1 MGLDMWLYAE
11 RHLSEFREGDKEIAD
26 EVGKH
31 ANMPG
36 RIAVIRSEILYW
48 RKMNAI
54 HTWFV
59 QNYQDG
65 VDDCRDC
72 RVPIDAI
79 TKLRDVCRQVL
90 AERERAEELLP
101 TSQGFFFGNL
111 AYDEWYFNDVE
122 FTEQV
127 LTQTL
132 DFLSKE
138 DGVWYDFIYSSSW

>member
-11 RHLSEFREGDKEIAD
+11 RHLSEFRENEKALAD

-54 HTWFV
+54 HSWFV
-59 QNYQDG
+59 KNYQDG

-79 TKLRDVCRQVL
+79 TKLRDICRQVL
-90 AERERAEELLP
+90 ADHNLAAWLLP

-111 AYDEWYFNDVE
+111 DYDEWYFKDVE
-122 FTEQV
+122 HTEQV

-132 DFLSKE
+132 DFLSAE

>member
-11 RHLSEFREGDKEIAD
+11 RHLSEYRENETALAY

-48 RKMNAI
+48 RKMSAI
-54 HTWFV
+54 HHWFV

-101 TSQGFFFGNL
+101 TREGFFFGSL
-111 AYDEWYFNDVE
+111 GYDEWYFNDVE
-122 FTEQV
+122 YTEKV
-127 LTQTL
+127 LTETL

-138 DGVWYDFIYSSSW
+138 DDVWCDFVYSSSW

>member
-11 RHLSEFREGDKEIAD
+11 RHLSEFREGEKEIAD

-36 RIAVIRSEILYW
+36 RIAFIRSEILYW

-65 VDDCRDC
+65 VDDCREC